1 MTRKFVKRS
10 IFFQDSARLS
20 SAAVAP
26 LQPACL
32 SKKYRGPRDHEENVT
47 SPSVNSLEIR
57 KRKSESSEQCNSSGD
72 AAEHTLDGRQSL
84 DSFTIAAQLNCVSP
98 NRDRMSGNSMT
109 ISEGNSFMVEV
120 PNSPGE
126 TPEVEEE
133 TNSEADLP
141 VSVENCEYIVKE
153 LQNTLQKAVQ
163 MYSKVTSS
171 DTEPEVKSQM
181 TTILCDSFCSVRKH
195 LNSVACLPISDA
207 VANKSPFPSE
217 SPDKSRTTVLLEH
230 YSELLIEMVTQKLQ
244 LQN

>member
-1 MTRKFVKRS
+1 
-10 IFFQDSARLS
+10 
-20 SAAVAP
+20 
-26 LQPACL
+26 
-32 SKKYRGPRDHEENVT
+32 
-47 SPSVNSLEIR
+47 
-57 KRKSESSEQCNSSGD
+57 
-72 AAEHTLDGRQSL
+72 
-84 DSFTIAAQLNCVSP
+84 
-98 NRDRMSGNSMT
+98 
-109 ISEGNSFMVEV
+109 MVEV

-153 LQNTLQKAVQ
+153 LQNTLQMAVQ

-181 TTILCDSFCSVRKH
+181 TTILCDSFSSVRKH